1 VAPVTNILD
10 HFYRDSLSFSRVAAD
25 MPRLV
30 VLEGKKPGAQ
40 VDLGDRS
47 ISVGRLAS
55 CELPIDEPQAS
66 RKHFELQKRSGA
78 FWVRDLGSKN
88 GTYLNDS
95 RLDGEA
101 ALKDGDRLRVGTTV
115 MAYEAAPPPV
125 PSGTRLG
132 PYELGGVH
140 ERREGLTIHDA
151 HHASLG
157 RSVHVELL
165 EEGDKSA
172 PAFLARARA
181 ASSYDHPV
189 LLAVFD
195 AGEHEGRAYRICEAW
210 PDGRALEERLREGK
224 LSEALALKVATQIA
238 QGLAHLHAKEAV
250 HGWLT
255 PKVIRVD
262 DAGATKVEVVGGDK
276 LIRLDPLR
284 ADARLQ
290 ALSISP
296 EEARGLDPTAKS
308 DVYALGC
315 ILFRA
320 LAGVAPFD
328 GELAQVIRAHA
339 GEQAAPRLATRDQ
352 DLAGELDELV
362 ARLLAKKADAR
373 PTAEDAATELAELA
387 EQAEDAKPVKT
398 RPSGGTWGTIGGQK
412 AAEPAKPVQSR
423 VEGPATGR
431 AEPPAPPP
439 KRKSGDSA
447 ARPAPRVEAPRAEA
461 PAPPPP
467 PTKESK
473 RDTESGD
480 DTDEVERELV
490 PYKAFDPIRA
500 ALLGAVFFL
509 LFFLS
514 SQGTIVVLR
523 VLGK

>member
-1 VAPVTNILD
+1 
-10 HFYRDSLSFSRVAAD
+10 

-30 VLEGKKPGAQ
+30 VLEGKKTGAQ
-40 VDLGDRS
+40 VDLGERT
-47 ISVGRLAS
+47 ISVGRLGS

-88 GTYLNDS
+88 GTYLNDT

-115 MAYEAAPPPV
+115 MAYESAPPPV
-125 PSGTRLG
+125 PAGTRLG

-151 HHASLG
+151 RHASLA
-157 RSVHVELL
+157 RSVHVEFLQ
-165 EEGDKSA
+165 EGDKSA

-181 ASSYDHPV
+181 AGGYDHPV

-195 AGEHEGRAYRICEAW
+195 AGEHEGRAYRICESW
-210 PDGRALEERLREGK
+210 PDARDLEERLREGK
-224 LSEALALKVATQIA
+224 LPEALALKVAEQVA
-238 QGLAHLHAKEAV
+238 KGLAHVHAKEGV

-255 PKVIRVD
+255 PRVIRVD
-262 DAGATKVEVVGGDK
+262 DSAAVKLEVVGGDR

-290 ALSISP
+290 ALSMSP
-296 EEARGLDPTAKS
+296 EEARGLDATAKS

-320 LAGVAPFD
+320 LAGVPPFD

-339 GEQAAPRLATRDQ
+339 GDQAAPRLASRDEAF
-352 DLAGELDELV
+352 AGEVDELV

-373 PTAEDAATELAELA
+373 PTSEEAAEELAVLA
-387 EQAEDAKPVKT
+387 EASDEKPVKA
-398 RPSGGTWGTIGGQK
+398 RASAGTWGALAQQK
-412 AAEPAKPVQSR
+412 AAEPPKPVPSR
-423 VEGPATGR
+423 VEGA
-431 AEPPAPPP
+431 APAPR
-439 KRKSGDSA
+439 RKSGDSA
-447 ARPAPRVEAPRAEA
+447 VRPAPVRVEA
-461 PAPPPP
+461 PAPPPA
-467 PTKESK
+467 PTRESK
-473 RDTESGD
+473 RDTDSAD
-480 DTDEVERELV
+480 DTDEFERELV
-490 PYKAFDPIRA
+490 PSKAFDPIRA
-500 ALLGAVFFL
+500 ALLGVAFFL
-509 LFFLS
+509 IFFLS